1 MLVFD
6 IPQHIPRWKQIFETL
21 EKSIFT
27 QTILD
32 HFQVLLNVCL
42 FIHFSKILWY
52 WKFSVFVVLLF
63 VKEPKNNLDENTEEG
78 IHIYSEGQFLNH
90 YDYWPILGQ
99 FTRNLII
106 EGVMFNYNTP
116 WKNIYFFISSK
127 NLSSDNQE
135 LDIFKK

>member
-52 WKFSVFVVLLF
+52 CKFSVFVVSLF

-78 IHIYSEGQFLNH
+78 IHIYSEGQVLNH

-106 EGVMFNYNTP
+106 EGVMFNHNTP
-116 WKNIYFFISSK
+116 WKNIFFFISSK